1 MSELKKIKLGKKRI
15 LGKPKEKTEE
25 ILIVGSNININQK
38 DNNAS
43 FLLKL
48 ILKAFYLTV
57 WKKKVKALKYF
68 SRKTNKQR
76 INFKKFI
83 NEISLAIEQCK
94 YNYFNEIIEK
104 VNKLP
109 IPKNIKH
116 DKNFG
121 TLKIVNK
128 EFANKINIDKNKIN
142 ISKGLEQNIKN
153 KKYLNQNQNYVI
165 NNNKQNIIKY
175 NSGIKDNNQRYIN
188 NNIEYNYNNNI
199 NYNNQI
205 EEDNYYI
212 ENEYDYNQDINN
224 NGEEYYQ
231 EDYYYDEQNNNNY
244 YNNNDIYYQHH
255 YNNYYYKE
263 PYEYEEPINKVEYI
277 KSTGNN
283 IIINDV
289 YVKPKIEKNKYYYNK
304 KNNGYQNESYNYRS
318 NINNNNRP
326 FPFSTHN
333 YVFYIS
339 K

>member
-1 MSELKKIKLGKKRI
+1 MSELKLGKKRI
-15 LGKPKEKTEE
+15 LLKPKEEKTETEE
-25 ILIVGSNININQK
+25 ILIINNNININQK
-38 DNNAS
+38 DNKAS

-48 ILKAFYLTV
+48 ILKCFYLNI

-76 INFKKFI
+76 MNFKKFI
-83 NEISLAIEQCK
+83 NEISLTIEQCK
-94 YNYFNEIIEK
+94 FNYFNELIEK

-109 IPKNIKH
+109 IPKNTKH

-121 TLKIVNK
+121 TIKIVDK
-128 EFANKINIDKNKIN
+128 EFVNKMSVGDKKIDVNEGNK
-142 ISKGLEQNIKN
+142 QNIKN
-153 KKYLNQNQNYVI
+153 KKYLNQNQNENYVI
-165 NNNKQNIIKY
+165 NNNKQNII
-175 NSGIKDNNQRYIN
+175 NNQRYIN
-188 NNIEYNYNNNI
+188 NNIEYNYNNDI
-199 NYNNQI
+199 NYNNNNQI

-231 EDYYYDEQNNNNY
+231 EDYYCDEQNNNYY

-255 YNNYYYKE
+255 YNNNYYYKE

-304 KNNGYQNESYNYRS
+304 KNDESYNYRS
-318 NINNNNRP
+318 NINNTNRP